1 MLLIEA
7 FFRFGSIGILFA
19 IGVLILRDGR
29 HIPALRVALPL
40 IVSLTCLFLT
50 TGTETLRVNGSW
62 AIPLRLFDMLN
73 FIFVWWFGL
82 ALFNDDFK
90 LGLREWGIAAVFAA
104 LVTPM
109 RLTYL
114 GLDIPWA
121 SRLDIAGFIATL
133 ALMAHLAYCAFM
145 SRREDLVESRRKLRF
160 GFAIAIAVVVVA
172 SIVTERVAYAL
183 EADPFMSLF
192 ITYVLTFVLGVW
204 AVLWLTRL
212 NPEALT
218 LQMSP
223 AQPAA
228 APVIELRDIETHR
241 RLVEIMEEQRQYTE
255 HGLSIGSLSDKV
267 GIPEHQLRDLINR
280 SMGYRNF
287 SSFLNH
293 YRLKDVESAL
303 ADPSNHRTPIL
314 TIAINAGFSSL
325 APFNR
330 AFKSHFDM
338 TPTAYRNQVL
348 HQTSQAGSVAEV
360 MPVQADQ
367 N

>member
-40 IVSLTCLFLT
+40 IVSMTCLFLS
-50 TGTETLRVNGSW
+50 TGSENLRVNGAW

-90 LGLREWGIAAVFAA
+90 LGWREWGVTLVFAA

-109 RLTYL
+109 RLSYL
-114 GLDIPWA
+114 GFDIPWA
-121 SRLDIAGFIATL
+121 GRLDKVGFIATL
-133 ALMAHLAYCAFM
+133 ILMGHLAYCAVV

-160 GFAIAIAVVVVA
+160 GFAIAIATVVTT
-172 SIVTERVAYAL
+172 SIVTERVAYAIG
-183 EADPFMSLF
+183 ADPFVSLF
-192 ITYVLTFVLGVW
+192 FTYILVFAMGVW

-212 NPEALT
+212 NPEALA
-218 LQMSP
+218 LQL
-223 AQPAA
+223 
-228 APVIELRDIETHR
+228 APVQTTTPTIDPRDLGTHQ
-241 RLVEIMEEQRQYTE
+241 RLVEIMTEQKQYTE
-255 HGLSIGSLSDKV
+255 HGLTIGSLSNKV
-267 GIPEHQLRDLINR
+267 GIPQHQLRDLINH

-303 ADPSNHRTPIL
+303 ANPSNSRTPIL
-314 TIAINAGFSSL
+314 TLAINAGFSSL

-330 AFKSHFDM
+330 AFKSHFNM
-338 TPTAYRNQVL
+338 TPTEYRQ
-348 HQTSQAGSVAEV
+348 QCTTSSSALEEPVAK
-360 MPVQADQ
+360 ADQ